1 MNEMPTQEPI
11 KCEIFKIECALDG
24 LSAIID
30 KDCLKKKYSSIH
42 NLSEIY
48 LSTLKNGETSKNC
61 TFNDEGS
68 VKIGFGDCQGVW
80 KKSESDY
87 QSFIVYVNHEK
98 IVQETEISFMDPF
111 SFECQFRPF
120 TLTNQMT
127 VLDRDAVKDI
137 EEKITIGKTINT
149 IKRVRQTFP
158 KDLIFSLESMENEEN
173 TKSDGESLSS
183 SSKRRSWLDKRL
195 ILLIIGK
202 NLLSALFSNSRGPQ
216 YKPCKNC

>member
-1 MNEMPTQEPI
+1 MNGMPTPEPI

-30 KDCLKKKYSSIH
+30 KNCLKKKYSSV
-42 NLSEIY
+42 NSTEIY
-48 LSTLKNGETSKNC
+48 LSSLKNGEKSENC

-87 QSFIVYVNHEK
+87 QSFIVYVNHEI

-120 TLTNQMT
+120 TFTLTNQ
-127 VLDRDAVKDI
+127 LDWDAVKDM
-137 EEKITIGKTINT
+137 ESGKT
-149 IKRVRQTFP
+149 IKRVKQTFP
-158 KDLIFSLESMENEEN
+158 KDQNFSLESLENEEN
-173 TKSDGESLSS
+173 TKSESESLSS
-183 SSKRRSWLDKRL
+183 SSKRSSWLDKRL

-202 NLLSALFSNSRGPQ
+202 NLLSALFSKSGGPQ
-216 YKPCKNC
+216 YKPCRNC